1 MTRAPNH
8 NAAPDTARRCLAHH
22 RAALHHDRHARVT
35 EHALAHWARA
45 HNLPFVTA
53 CRSQHPLAKQLRAHL
68 HHATRTRRRRD
79 QLLPTLAATPATSIQ
94 AVRAKL
100 AVARRFVDDTPAAT
114 LLHSLARDLRHLR

>member
-1 MTRAPNH
+1 MTRDSND
-8 NAAPDTARRCLAHH
+8 AALRLALRALTLH

-68 HHATRTRRRRD
+68 RTATRTRRRRD

-94 AVRAKL
+94 AARAKL
-100 AVARRFVDDTPAAT
+100 CVARLFIDDDTPAAT